1 MEYSEPTCDDEPG
14 MHQLVDGVIEA
25 YRSGRVRLWLRNFA
39 DAPDLIDELGPWA
52 GVVRVSAEAHARAW
66 EPDRS
71 EIMARLAGRPVGGGL
86 PTDSSDAVQEL
97 LPLAREDFGRVLE
110 SRHVPRKVA
119 ERAKVL
125 FSLTPPVQQW
135 KM

>member
-1 MEYSEPTCDDEPG
+1 MEQANTTCDNEPG

-25 YRSGRVRLWLRNFA
+25 YRSGQVRLWLCNFA
-39 DAPDLIDELGPWA
+39 DAPELIDELGPWA

-66 EPDRS
+66 EPDRT
-71 EIMARLAGRPVGGGL
+71 EIMSRLAGRPRGGGL
-86 PTDSSDAVQEL
+86 PTDSCDAVQEL
-97 LPLAREDFGRVLE
+97 LPLAREDFGRMLE

-119 ERAKVL
+119 ERAKSL